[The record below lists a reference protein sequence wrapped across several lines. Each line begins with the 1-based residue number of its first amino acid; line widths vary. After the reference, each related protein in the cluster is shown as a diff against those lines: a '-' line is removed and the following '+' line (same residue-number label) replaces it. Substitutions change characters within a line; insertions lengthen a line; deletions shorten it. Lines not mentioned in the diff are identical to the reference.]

1 MASCL
6 QFCRVFLQARIKVK
20 DFLTIK
26 ALPEPVLRLQ
36 KRWRI
41 GRSGLALRAA
51 YELPLA
57 DAEHIFEPPARLLV
71 RYGPCRAYC
80 PRIEDGMQAP
90 CLEHCCC
97 AVSFTCSSPHTA
109 CRTAVCC
116 LPLQPSEPEPTS
128 MYLPAG

>member
-1 MASCL
+1 MQATEYGWLHVSR
-6 QFCRVFLQARIKVK
+6 FANHPLQARIKVK

-57 DAEHIFEPPARLLV
+57 DAEHLFEPPARLLV
-71 RYGPCRAYC
+71 RYGPPKLHCSH
-80 PRIEDGMQAP
+80 IEHGMQVP
-90 CLEHCCC
+90 CVENCCC
-97 AVSFTCSSPHTA
+97 AVNSTCSPMSSA
-109 CRTAVCC
+109 FNIW
-116 LPLQPSEPEPTS
+116 
-128 MYLPAG
+128 